1 MTTHTPGRY
10 LAAYAGIAAVFV
22 IGAAAGFYHV
32 TNPVPAA
39 SDAAPYAYPTTTPQ
53 GSSGRYGGDPTS
65 PASPPAT
72 TPAGT
77 VNAAPT
83 RSTVP
88 TITRAGYV
96 QVAAQSAACAR
107 TPQSAP
113 IIDVSGTQPTVIGA
127 ACIASN
133 EADSLDSAM
142 GMGYDKAHPVAP
154 ATEAHTLYV
163 PVLICE
169 SQCTTSRVPVGS
181 ALRPTLARIA
191 TTPGEVKVGAWLRQC
206 GDPANF
212 HQGATFS
219 AQCGRWNW

>member
-1 MTTHTPGRY
+1 MTTQAPGRY
-10 LAAYAGIAAVFV
+10 LAAYAGIAATFI

-32 TNPVPAA
+32 ANPAPAA
-39 SDAAPYAYPTTTPQ
+39 SDAAPYTYPTTPQ
-53 GSSGRYGGDPTS
+53 GSSGYGADPTS

-72 TPAGT
+72 APAGT
-77 VNAAPT
+77 VAAAPT

-96 QVAAQSAACAR
+96 QLAAQSAACAR

-142 GMGYDKAHPVAP
+142 GGYVK
-154 ATEAHTLYV
+154 
-163 PVLICE
+163 LIWP
-169 SQCTTSRVPVGS
+169 R
-181 ALRPTLARIA
+181 
-191 TTPGEVKVGAWLRQC
+191 
-206 GDPANF
+206 
-212 HQGATFS
+212 
-219 AQCGRWNW
+219 